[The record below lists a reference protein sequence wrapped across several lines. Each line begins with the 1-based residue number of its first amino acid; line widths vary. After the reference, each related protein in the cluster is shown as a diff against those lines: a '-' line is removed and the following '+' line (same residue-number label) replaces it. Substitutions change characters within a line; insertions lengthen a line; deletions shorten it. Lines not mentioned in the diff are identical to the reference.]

1 MTTEPPFIHKERHMQ
16 SLHIAK
22 SFEIV
27 GSFLS
32 LNVENIIYVYIL
44 L

>member
-1 MTTEPPFIHKERHMQ
+1 MTTEPPFIHKEKHMQ

-22 SFEIV
+22 SFEIFGNFPSV
-27 GSFLS
+27 S
-32 LNVENIIYVYIL
+32 VENIIYVYVL